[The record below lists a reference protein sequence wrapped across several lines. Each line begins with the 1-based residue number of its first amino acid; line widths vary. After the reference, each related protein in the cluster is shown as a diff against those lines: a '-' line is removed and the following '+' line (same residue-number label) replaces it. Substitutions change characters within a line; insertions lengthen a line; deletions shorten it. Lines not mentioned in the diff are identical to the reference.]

1 MKCTLLRAG
10 YHGEAASLAARS
22 SLVPRAIGS
31 FSFSGVDEECS
42 THTHHQGICSKPG
55 SMSEVYAN
63 WRNEPSP
70 GGLPNH
76 SILEAISR

>member
-1 MKCTLLRAG
+1 MLKKIRKFAQD
-10 YHGEAASLAARS
+10 R
-22 SLVPRAIGS
+22 S